1 MKTSLIAGIA
11 LIVLGAAVLGY
22 DHFSYTTK
30 EQVVKIGPL
39 EATADRT
46 RTVSFPPV
54 LGWLLVAGGVCML
67 ILGRSRKD

>member
-30 EQVVKIGPL
+30 EKVVKIGPL
-39 EATADRT
+39 EATADKT
-46 RTVSFPPV
+46 RTVNFPPI
-54 LGWLLVAGGVCML
+54 LGWILVAGGVGIL
-67 ILGRSRKD
+67 VLGRSRKD